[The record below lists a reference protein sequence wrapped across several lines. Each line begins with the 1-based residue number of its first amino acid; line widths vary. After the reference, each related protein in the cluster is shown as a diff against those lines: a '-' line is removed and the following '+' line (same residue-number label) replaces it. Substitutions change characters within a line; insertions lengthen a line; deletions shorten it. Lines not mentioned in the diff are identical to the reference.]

1 MQIITFVL
9 SIIDK
14 FRQMAK
20 GIKTGGRTK
29 GTPNSTTAETKE
41 LLQTIVSNEMETI
54 TELLEQLT
62 PKERIDAIIKL
73 LPYIVPKQNEITVD
87 AIIDKPRTV
96 ISWGNQIIEI

>member
-1 MQIITFVL
+1 
-9 SIIDK
+9 
-14 FRQMAK
+14 
-20 GIKTGGRTK
+20 
-29 GTPNSTTAETKE
+29 
-41 LLQTIVSNEMETI
+41 METI